1 MQRLRRN
8 SYEFRYSVRERGSAM
23 FRAAARSPR
32 AFLTAQWR
40 HFAMLNYEIDPAIL
54 EPYLPRGLELD
65 SWNGKHYVSLVGFM
79 FLDARL
85 LGVRIPLH
93 GGFPEVNLRFN
104 VRRANDRSERR
115 GVVFIRELVPKYCV
129 SLVARRIFN
138 ENFLT
143 LPMRSRIEPA
153 TKLSEP
159 TTVEYEWRFAGRW
172 NLLHVES
179 TGQWQSPDA
188 GSLEEFTVE
197 HYFAFTRQPD
207 GCGLEYYV
215 EHPLWSIS
223 AATRFDLDY
232 DARALFGPALGAAL
246 TGSPESAFVADGS
259 AVAVRRASRALS
271 ACLVRT

>member
-1 MQRLRRN
+1 
-8 SYEFRYSVRERGSAM
+8 
-23 FRAAARSPR
+23 
-32 AFLTAQWR
+32 
-40 HFAMLNYEIDPAIL
+40 MLNYEVDPAIL

-85 LGVRIPLH
+85 LGVRIPFH

-138 ENFLT
+138 ENFLN

-153 TKLSEP
+153 TNLSEL
-159 TTVEYEWRFAGRW
+159 TTVEYEWRLAGHW
-172 NLLHVES
+172 NRLHVEA

-207 GCGLEYYV
+207 GSGLEYYV
-215 EHPLWSIS
+215 EHPPWSIN
-223 AATRFDLDY
+223 AVTHFDLDC
-232 DARALFGPALGAAL
+232 DARALYGPAFGSAL
-246 TGSPESAFVADGS
+246 AGSPESVFVADGS
-259 AVAVRRASRALS
+259 AVAVRRASRAVS
-271 ACLVRT
+271 ACLVPT